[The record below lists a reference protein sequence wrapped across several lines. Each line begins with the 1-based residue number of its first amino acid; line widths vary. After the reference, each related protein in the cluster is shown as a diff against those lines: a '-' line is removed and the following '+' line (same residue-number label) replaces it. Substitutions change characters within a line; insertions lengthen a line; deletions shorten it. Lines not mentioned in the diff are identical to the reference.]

1 MFSFGGRNRVV
12 SIAIEDYCI
21 RMVESN
27 GKDLSSIKIIKE
39 QEIPQNMIKRGKVV
53 DELAFFELLKTLVAD
68 WGIKNRKVH
77 FYAPHDLVIMRNIEI
92 PEDVKRDE
100 IKQYITM
107 EIGHTIHF
115 PFTHPVFDLYNL
127 PQTSHVDEVTVI
139 AASEEE
145 IQKYMNIFADAQLT
159 PVAVDIHSL
168 GTYRYVVATAKE
180 SIAKDV
186 SLFIEFNLS
195 AVNISIFHN
204 HTLEFLRYQPLNT
217 EREDWEL
224 AEGESFQWSYIGEEQ
239 DLESEIN
246 DQINDIAR
254 LMNFYQFT
262 LQQGEKAV
270 DRMFIHGD
278 HPQLEE
284 IKERLAEQYEQP
296 IERLQVRNVE
306 KDVAERF
313 IPLLGLALK
322 GVK

>member
-39 QEIPQNMIKRGKVV
+39 KEIPQNMIKRGKVV
-53 DELAFFELLKTLVAD
+53 DELAFFEFLKTLVTE
-68 WGIKNRKVH
+68 WNIKNRKVH
-77 FYAPHDLVIMRNIEI
+77 FYAPHDLVIMRNIDI
-92 PEDVKRDE
+92 PEDVRRDE

-115 PFTHPVFDLYNL
+115 PFTHPVFDIYNL
-127 PQTSHVDEVTVI
+127 ANTSHVDEVTVI

-159 PVAVDIHSL
+159 PIAVDIHSL
-168 GTYRYVVATAKE
+168 GTYRYVVATAE
-180 SIAKDV
+180 EAIAKDV

-224 AEGESFQWSYIGEEQ
+224 AEEETFQWTYTGDEQ
-239 DLESEIN
+239 DLQSEIN

-270 DRMFIHGD
+270 DRLFILGD
-278 HPQLEE
+278 HPRLDH
-284 IKERLAEQYEQP
+284 IKERLDEQYEQS
-296 IERLQVRNVE
+296 IERLQIKNVE
-306 KDVAERF
+306 ENIPARF